1 MKNKKLI
8 NIYQI
13 IIILISFIL
22 IVISHNLKID
32 WYLKDIVIPF
42 IIVLLSYLII
52 LKNISINK
60 KSFFI
65 LIPIVLILAS
75 DFLVKI
81 ASSNKILNILALT
94 ICYTFFFMM
103 LVNEKFKLSG
113 TILKEI
119 YTFFP

>member
-13 IIILISFIL
+13 IIILISSIL

-75 DFLVKI
+75 DFFVKI
-81 ASSNKILNILALT
+81 AFSNKILKI
-94 ICYTFFFMM
+94 
-103 LVNEKFKLSG
+103 
-113 TILKEI
+113 
-119 YTFFP
+119 